1 MTAIL
6 RLSFS
11 SERTTAFAELLW
23 KEAPRTCDAISRL
36 LPLSGVA
43 HHAIYSG
50 SECVMLLD
58 KVLRLDPE
66 NASSNVSRGD
76 VAFTWMAA
84 GSSYGVNNDFSEIC
98 WFYDIDAQPRMSEG
112 PVAVNI
118 FARIVEPA
126 MEFYAVCHRMRRD
139 GIKPLKIE
147 LIT

>member
-1 MTAIL
+1 
-6 RLSFS
+6 
-11 SERTTAFAELLW
+11 
-23 KEAPRTCDAISRL
+23 
-36 LPLSGVA
+36 
-43 HHAIYSG
+43 
-50 SECVMLLD
+50 MLLD

-147 LIT
+147 SIT